1 MPVAGSDTGD
11 YMVRNLIGLD
21 VNQGWLAIG
30 ENFAEGDQV
39 MFVRRDAAS
48 AVEDM
53 ARMLED
59 LKARAGDGMRGGVYH
74 SCIARGPNQ
83 FGPGSQELA
92 MIREALGDVPVIGFF
107 GNGEISNDRLYTYTG
122 VLSLFL
128 EC

>member
-1 MPVAGSDTGD
+1 
-11 YMVRNLIGLD
+11 MVRNLIGLD

-30 ENFAEGDQV
+30 ESFAEGDQV

-59 LKARAGDGMRGGVYH
+59 VKARAGDGIRGGVYH
-74 SCIARGPNQ
+74 SCIARGPTQ

-92 MIREALGDVPVIGFF
+92 MIREARGDVPVIGFF

-128 EC
+128 ES